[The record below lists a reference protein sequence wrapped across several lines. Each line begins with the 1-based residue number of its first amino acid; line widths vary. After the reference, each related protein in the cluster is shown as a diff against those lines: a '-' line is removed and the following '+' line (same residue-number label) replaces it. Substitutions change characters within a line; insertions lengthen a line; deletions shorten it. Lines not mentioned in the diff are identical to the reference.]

1 MMDKIDLIT
10 QPSQIIN
17 ARISLLSSS
26 LQPVGTFS
34 GTIVSMSFNVD
45 NSSAIRRT
53 LALSVSSPDATGVLQ
68 SIESIWIDKIVMVE
82 YGIYDFSMGDY
93 QWFKLGTF
101 VLSNSSYGFGVG
113 EQQVDMNLIDL
124 MGLASD
130 PRGSQIG
137 HDVTVYMDSDIK
149 AALTATIN
157 DFTHL
162 SQCDIINFDATV
174 PYDLEFSKGIY
185 PLDILNSL
193 IELYLYYEQYFNKDG
208 VYTVRLLPMTYYD
221 ELALT
226 ADDMNKIIIDD
237 TGGGDYSEIANAIE
251 VWGMELDAQYTA
263 KTCETINND
272 TYKLFIDETFEVLED
287 GMTVSFTT
295 SSSNL
300 FGQKIQIQETAAL
313 PLYIQRGDGTYVAIG
328 MGAMKNDTAYCV
340 KYTDN
345 RYVLQG
351 ELLIH
356 AVAIEFNA
364 EPSEEYKTELKK
376 KYDTNNISFVINPGS
391 RFAADQAGIGIVNRV
406 LSGGDYENIYTTEL
420 ALERARYELWK
431 ATRLRNSKQITCVF
445 VPWLEVNEKIEYSS
459 IVDGVTKQFLV
470 ENISTNF
477 DGTMTLTIS
486 EFFPLYQWL
495 TNTTWGGL
503 TRHTWNDVKDVKWG
517 NIDEFG
523 R

>member
-300 FGQKIQIQETAAL
+300 LGQK
-313 PLYIQRGDGTYVAIG
+313 YRS
-328 MGAMKNDTAYCV
+328 K
-340 KYTDN
+340 KHR
-345 RYVLQG
+345 RYLCLFNEVMVHIS
-351 ELLIH
+351 LL
-356 AVAIEFNA
+356 VRE
-364 EPSEEYKTELKK
+364 
-376 KYDTNNISFVINPGS
+376 
-391 RFAADQAGIGIVNRV
+391 Q
-406 LSGGDYENIYTTEL
+406 
-420 ALERARYELWK
+420 
-431 ATRLRNSKQITCVF
+431 
-445 VPWLEVNEKIEYSS
+445 
-459 IVDGVTKQFLV
+459 
-470 ENISTNF
+470 
-477 DGTMTLTIS
+477 
-486 EFFPLYQWL
+486 
-495 TNTTWGGL
+495 
-503 TRHTWNDVKDVKWG
+503 
-517 NIDEFG
+517 
-523 R
+523 

>member
-1 MMDKIDLIT
+1 
-10 QPSQIIN
+10 
-17 ARISLLSSS
+17 
-26 LQPVGTFS
+26 
-34 GTIVSMSFNVD
+34 
-45 NSSAIRRT
+45 
-53 LALSVSSPDATGVLQ
+53 
-68 SIESIWIDKIVMVE
+68 
-82 YGIYDFSMGDY
+82 
-93 QWFKLGTF
+93 
-101 VLSNSSYGFGVG
+101 
-113 EQQVDMNLIDL
+113 
-124 MGLASD
+124 
-130 PRGSQIG
+130 
-137 HDVTVYMDSDIK
+137 
-149 AALTATIN
+149 
-157 DFTHL
+157 
-162 SQCDIINFDATV
+162 
-174 PYDLEFSKGIY
+174 
-185 PLDILNSL
+185 
-193 IELYLYYEQYFNKDG
+193 
-208 VYTVRLLPMTYYD
+208 
-221 ELALT
+221 
-226 ADDMNKIIIDD
+226 
-237 TGGGDYSEIANAIE
+237 
-251 VWGMELDAQYTA
+251 
-263 KTCETINND
+263 
-272 TYKLFIDETFEVLED
+272 
-287 GMTVSFTT
+287 
-295 SSSNL
+295 
-300 FGQKIQIQETAAL
+300 
-313 PLYIQRGDGTYVAIG
+313 
-328 MGAMKNDTAYCV
+328 MKNDTAYCV